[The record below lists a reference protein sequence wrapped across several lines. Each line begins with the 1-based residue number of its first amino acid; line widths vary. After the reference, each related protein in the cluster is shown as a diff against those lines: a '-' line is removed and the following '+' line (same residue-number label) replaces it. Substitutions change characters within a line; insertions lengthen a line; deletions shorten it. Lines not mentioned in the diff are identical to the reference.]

1 MISDDDGTDVRYKRK
16 IVTRDELREAIG
28 PRPRERKVIL
38 CHGTFDLVHPG
49 HLRHLMYA
57 RSQADVLVVSVT
69 SDAHIPKANYRPYV
83 PQDLRALNLAALEV
97 VDYVL
102 IDDDPVPLENL
113 RFLQPDFYAKGYEY
127 AASGINPKT
136 QEEIDV
142 LDEYGGEI
150 ILTPGDVVYSS
161 SRFIETTP
169 PNLAPEKLVALMSSE
184 GLSFA
189 DLTAAL
195 DTLADTHVHVVGDT
209 IIDSYAYCT
218 PIGSSTSKTPTIS
231 LKFEEQIDF
240 VGGAGVV
247 ARHVRATGAKVSFTT
262 VLGDDAH
269 RDFALR
275 ELEAGDVQVDAIV
288 EGNRPTTNK
297 LVYVADGYRLL
308 KVDVVDNRPI
318 DTATLDNIVRQLQS
332 STAGVFVVSDFRH
345 GIFTKQTIPTITGAI
360 PPGCVRVADSQVAS
374 RWGNI
379 LDFPGFD
386 LITPNEKEAR
396 FSIGDQD
403 SVVRPLASD
412 LYRRSGCKVL
422 IMKMGARGVMVHR
435 GDSGSLR
442 DFFQIDSFA
451 DGVVDPVGAGDAL
464 LAYATV
470 ALKATE
476 SAVVAAILGSLAA
489 GTACER
495 DGNRPITPDHVREKI
510 ESIERHLSYK

>member
-16 IVTRDELREAIG
+16 IVTRDALRETIG
-28 PRPRERKVIL
+28 PRPRDRKVIL

-57 RSQADVLVVSVT
+57 RSQADILVVSVT

-97 VDYVL
+97 VDFVL
-102 IDDDPVPLENL
+102 IDDEPVPLENL

-127 AASGINPKT
+127 AAGGINPKT
-136 QEEIDV
+136 QEEIDI

-169 PNLAPEKLVALMSSE
+169 PNLAPEKLLALMSSE
-184 GLSFA
+184 ELSFD
-189 DLTAAL
+189 DLKSAL
-195 DTLADTHVHVVGDT
+195 DGLGNTHVHVVGDT

-231 LKFEEQIDF
+231 LKLEEQIDF

-262 VLGDDAH
+262 VLGDDPH

-275 ELEAGDVQVDAIV
+275 ELEGSDVHVSAII

-318 DTATLDNIVRQLQS
+318 DASSLTRIVSELQS
-332 STAGVFVVSDFRH
+332 SSADVFVVSDFRH
-345 GIFTKQTIPTITGAI
+345 GIFTKQTIPTISNAI
-360 PPGCVRVADSQVAS
+360 PADRVRVADSQVAS

-396 FSIGDQD
+396 FALGDQD
-403 SVVRPLASD
+403 SVVRPLAAE

-422 IMKMGARGVMVHR
+422 IMKMGDRGVMVHR
-435 GDSGSLR
+435 GDSANLR

-470 ALKATE
+470 ALKTTG
-476 SAVVAAILGSLAA
+476 SAVVASILGSLAA
-489 GTACER
+489 GTACEH
-495 DGNRPITPDHVREKI
+495 DGNRPVTPDQVREKI
-510 ESIERHLSYK
+510 DSIERHLSYQ